1 MGNVPRMKRSIQRS
15 RFIVPDTENE
25 GFAAIAKAIKN
36 NKDWLNNMIN
46 ESFKN
51 IFFIK

>member
-36 NKDWLNNMIN
+36 NKD
-46 ESFKN
+46 
-51 IFFIK
+51 